1 MTHAETTTGTR
12 TRLRTVDIA
21 GTPWPVYKLE
31 ALVLGVLVFLGALA
45 LTTSLQM
52 AVLGSAGATVLAWW
66 SLKLAEAVSLPSSQ
80 DRTVPSNHP
89 STPTSG

>member
-1 MTHAETTTGTR
+1 MTHAETTAGVR

-31 ALVLGVLVFLGALA
+31 ALASGVLVFLGALA
-45 LTTSLQM
+45 LTAPLQV
-52 AVLGSAGATVLAWW
+52 AVLGSAGATVIAWW
-66 SLKLAEAVSLPSSQ
+66 SLRLAEAVSLPSSQ
-80 DRTVPSNHP
+80 DRRVPSNHP

>member
-1 MTHAETTTGTR
+1 MTHAETTIGTR
-12 TRLRTVDIA
+12 TRLRTVGIA

-31 ALVLGVLVFLGALA
+31 ALAVGVLVFLGALA
-45 LTTSLQM
+45 LTNSLQI
-52 AVLGSAGATVLAWW
+52 AVLGSAGATVVAWW
-66 SLKLAEAVSLPSSQ
+66 SLRLAEAVSLPSSQ

>member
-21 GTPWPVYKLE
+21 GTLWPVYKLE
-31 ALVLGVLVFLGALA
+31 ALAIGVLVFLAALA
-45 LTTSLQM
+45 LATPLQV
-52 AVLGSAGATVLAWW
+52 AVLGSAGATVIVWW
-66 SLKLAEAVSLPSSQ
+66 SLRLAEAVSLPSSQ
-80 DRTVPSNHP
+80 DRTEPSNHP

>member
-1 MTHAETTTGTR
+1 MTHAETTAGTR

-31 ALVLGVLVFLGALA
+31 ALAVGVLVFLGALA
-45 LTTSLQM
+45 LTAPLQV

-66 SLKLAEAVSLPSSQ
+66 SLRLAEAVSLSSSQ
-80 DRTVPSNHP
+80 DRTAPSNHP